1 MNAVI
6 LIHSPVTTPTVWE
19 PVGAALR
26 SRDVRVLVP
35 DLNGDDNIDEPLWQ
49 QHIRAA
55 SVSIAGLAAGTQFIL
70 VGHSGAG
77 PLLPAIREF
86 VGRPV
91 AGYIFVDAGLPENGG
106 SQIDGPFGPQ
116 LRAIYSSGGRYPN
129 WSDDD
134 LREAVPDEGMRR
146 WLLQQVRPQ
155 PLRFWK
161 EVIPV
166 KDGWPDAPCAYL
178 RFSLNQAYKAPASEA
193 QRLGWAYAELPGDH
207 FHLLVEPNAVADE
220 LIALSQQ
227 W

>member
-1 MNAVI
+1 
-6 LIHSPVTTPTVWE
+6 
-19 PVGAALR
+19 
-26 SRDVRVLVP
+26 
-35 DLNGDDNIDEPLWQ
+35 LNGDDNIDEPLWQ

-178 RFSLNQAYKAPASEA
+178 RFSLNQAYEAPASEA

>member
-1 MNAVI
+1 MNTVI
-6 LIHSPVTTPTVWE
+6 LIHSPVTTPAVWE

-26 SRDVRVLVP
+26 NRDVRVLVP
-35 DLNGDDNIDEPLWQ
+35 DLNGDDNVDEPLWQ

-86 VGRPV
+86 VGRPT

-129 WSDDD
+129 WSDED

-146 WLLQQVRPQ
+146 WLLQQVRRQ
-155 PLRFWK
+155 PLRFWR

-166 KDGWPDAPCAYL
+166 EDGWPDAPCAYL
-178 RFSLNQAYKAPASEA
+178 RFSLNPAYEAPASEA

-207 FHLLVEPNAVADE
+207 FHMLVEPNAVADR
-220 LIALSQQ
+220 LIGLSQR

>member
-19 PVGAALR
+19 PVGAALT

-35 DLNGDDNIDEPLWQ
+35 DLDGDDNVDEPLWQ

-55 SVSIAGLAAGTQFIL
+55 SVSIEGLAAGTRFIL

-86 VGRPV
+86 VGRPA

-129 WSDDD
+129 WSDED

-155 PLRFWK
+155 PLRFWR

-166 KDGWPDAPCAYL
+166 QDWWPDAPCAYL
-178 RFSLNQAYKAPASEA
+178 RFSLNQAYEAPASEA

-207 FHLLVEPNAVADE
+207 FHMLVEPNAVADR
-220 LIALSQQ
+220 LIGLSQQ